1 MPLQSWTPVVIAHA
15 VLASGALVLG
25 AGLLALPKG
34 SLRHRLAGWAWV
46 LLMTVVAGS
55 SFAIRRDGFSWIHG
69 LAVFTLMALVIGVA
83 HARTHRRVAHRRTM
97 TAIYLCALVL
107 TGLFTLLPHRLI
119 GQALW
124 SRWP

>member
-1 MPLQSWTPVVIAHA
+1 MRQSM
-15 VLASGALVLG
+15 ASGALVLG
-25 AGLLALPKG
+25 AALLALPKG
-34 SLRHRLAGWAWV
+34 SPGHRAGGWAWV
-46 LLMTVVAGS
+46 LLLIAVAGS

-69 LAVFTLMALVIGVA
+69 LAVFTLVALVIGVA
-83 HARTHRRVAHRRTM
+83 HARSHRRIAHRRTM

-107 TGLFTLLPHRLI
+107 TGLFTLLPHRLV